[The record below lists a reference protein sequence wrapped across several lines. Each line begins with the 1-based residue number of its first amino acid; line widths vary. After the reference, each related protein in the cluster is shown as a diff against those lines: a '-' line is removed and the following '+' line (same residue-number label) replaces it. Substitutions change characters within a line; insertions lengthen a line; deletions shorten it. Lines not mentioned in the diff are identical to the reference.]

1 MKKFNLGLLALLVFI
16 LVSCGG
22 AKKSEVKKEE
32 SKVLRVGME
41 CGYAPFNWFQSDD
54 SKGAVKNATNG
65 YCGGYDVEI
74 AKLVAKGLGKD
85 LQIVQTDWDGLLG
98 PALGAD
104 KVDIVIAGMS
114 PTEERK
120 ANLDFTDSY
129 YKSDLVV
136 VVAKDGKYANAK
148 TLNDFKDAKIT
159 AQLNTLHYTVIDQLT
174 GAKKV
179 TAMENFPAMIVA
191 LSSKK
196 IDGYISERPGAMAAE
211 LSNPNL
217 KYIYFTEGQGFKY
230 ATNEVDVAIATKKG
244 SPELVSKIN
253 EILKGITPEQRKQ
266 IMENAVKNQPLQ
278 K

>member
-217 KYIYFTEGQGFKY
+217 KYIYFSEGQGFKY
-230 ATNEVDVAIATKKG
+230 ATNEVDVAIAVKKN

-253 EILKGITPEQRKQ
+253 EILKGISPEQRKQ
-266 IMENAVKNQPLQ
+266 LMEDAVKNQPLQ